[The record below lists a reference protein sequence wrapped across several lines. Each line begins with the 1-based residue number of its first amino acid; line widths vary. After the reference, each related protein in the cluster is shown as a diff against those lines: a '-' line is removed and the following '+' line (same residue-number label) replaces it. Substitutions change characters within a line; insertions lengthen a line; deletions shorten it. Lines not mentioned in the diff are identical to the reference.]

1 MARTTVDRYLKNK
14 VFDYIDHAIG
24 RPVDP
29 LVETHRNYFATDKGS
44 AIAKGFAASPFW
56 ALNGIRDDM
65 AFYRV
70 TPAGRK
76 ALKKH
81 LKEIGDKHRLYDV
94 TYEGHTQSV
103 AAISASKAKYRIWLD
118 ISDCFCDLTFGAFT
132 RQARVRL
139 GSTARAATGG
149 VHAKPD

>member
-14 VFDYIDHAIG
+14 AFDHIDHAIG

-29 LVETHRNYFATDKGS
+29 LVESHRNYFATDKDS
-44 AIAKGFAASPFW
+44 EIARGFAASPFW

-65 AFYRV
+65 AYYRV
-70 TPAGRK
+70 TSAGRE
-76 ALKKH
+76 ALVKH

-94 TYEGHTQSV
+94 TYQGQTQSI
-103 AAISASKAKYRIWLD
+103 AAVSASKAKYRIWLD

-132 RQARVRL
+132 RLSSVRL
-139 GSTARAATGG
+139 AATTTKSSG
-149 VHAKPD
+149 DQL

>member
-14 VFDYIDHAIG
+14 VFDHIDHAIG

-29 LVETHRNYFATDKGS
+29 LAETHRNYFATDKDS
-44 AIAKGFAASPFW
+44 DIAKGFAASPFW
-56 ALNGIRDDM
+56 ALTDIRDDM

-70 TPAGRK
+70 TTAGRE

-81 LKEIGDKHRLYDV
+81 LAQIGDKHRLFDV
-94 TYEGHTQSV
+94 TYDGHTQSV

-132 RQARVRL
+132 RQTSVRL
-139 GSTARAATGG
+139 ASAAK
-149 VHAKPD
+149 VAKGCGE

>member
-14 VFDYIDHAIG
+14 AFDHIDHALG

-29 LVETHRNYFATDKGS
+29 LVESHRNYFATDKDSG
-44 AIAKGFAASPFW
+44 IAKGFAASPFW

-70 TPAGRK
+70 TPAGRE
-76 ALKKH
+76 ALVKH

-94 TYEGHTQSV
+94 TYQGQTQSIV
-103 AAISASKAKYRIWLD
+103 AISASKAKYRIWLD

-132 RQARVRL
+132 RQASVRL
-139 GSTARAATGG
+139 AATTSKSSG
-149 VHAKPD
+149 VSQND